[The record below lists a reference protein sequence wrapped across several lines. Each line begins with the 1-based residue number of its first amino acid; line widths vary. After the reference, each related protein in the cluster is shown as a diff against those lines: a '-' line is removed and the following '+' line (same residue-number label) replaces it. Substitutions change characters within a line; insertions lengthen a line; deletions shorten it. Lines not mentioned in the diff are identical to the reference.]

1 MFRKLSR
8 KLEKYALVI
17 LYAVFAAM
25 AAKSQLLPL
34 IVLFLLY
41 SVEFSHLD
49 RKAAGDRQPGPLE
62 GVARFLCIGLSW
74 WLRAAR

>member
-8 KLEKYALVI
+8 KLGKYALVI
-17 LYAVFAAM
+17 LYAAFAAT
-25 AAKSQLLPL
+25 AAKTALLPL

-41 SVEFSHLD
+41 SVEFTHLD

-62 GVARFLCIGLSW
+62 GLAQFLCIGLSW
-74 WLRAAR
+74 WLRTA